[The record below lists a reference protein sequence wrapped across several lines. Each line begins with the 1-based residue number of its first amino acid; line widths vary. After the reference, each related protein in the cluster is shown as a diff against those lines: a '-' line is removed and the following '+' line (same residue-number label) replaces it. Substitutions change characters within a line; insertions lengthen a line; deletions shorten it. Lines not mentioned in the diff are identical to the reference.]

1 MARRSARR
9 PARRPAR
16 KSSAPSSGRQA
27 AGPASDREK
36 IIAAFLN
43 LLADKPIEQ
52 IGFAEI
58 AEASG
63 VSLAELRSEFPSTLA
78 ILAAHMKFVDRAV
91 LSEDFGDVEEEPARE
106 RLFDVLMRRIEIL
119 APHREAVRSLMRS
132 ARRNPPL
139 ALALNSLA
147 VRSQQWMLTAAG
159 IGASGPRGMIRAQ
172 GLAALFGGVLRAWI
186 HDDDPGLAR
195 TMAALDRAL
204 ARGQRFAG
212 LVEDL
217 CRIPARICRLRPRR
231 RRGESSEDSA
241 AAA

>member
-1 MARRSARR
+1 MARRPARR
-9 PARRPAR
+9 SARRPAR
-16 KSSAPSSGRQA
+16 KSSAPSSPRQA
-27 AGPASDREK
+27 AAPAGDREK

-43 LLADKPIEQ
+43 LLADKRIEQ

-58 AEASG
+58 AEGSG
-63 VSLAELRSEFPSTLA
+63 LSLAQLRNEFPSTLA
-78 ILAAHMKFVDRAV
+78 ILAAHMKSVDRAV
-91 LSEDFGDVEEEPARE
+91 LSEDFGDVEQEPARE
-106 RLFDVLMRRIEIL
+106 RLFDVLMRRLEML
-119 APHREAVRSLMRS
+119 ASHREAVRSLLRS

-139 ALALNSLA
+139 ALALNTLA

-159 IGASGPRGMIRAQ
+159 IGASGPRGMLRAQ
-172 GLAALFGGVLRAWI
+172 GLAALFGGVLRTWI

-212 LVEDL
+212 LVDDL
-217 CRIPARICRLRPRR
+217 CRIPARLCRLRPRR
-231 RRGESSEDSA
+231 RRGDSTEDTA